1 MRGHQMIIDEDEAY
15 AEWVADVI
23 LSYFTSQL
31 QSGRTII
38 YESEIWQMLG
48 SELPEGQENR
58 QFKLKEYVNNPIL
71 EDGNENIID
80 FAKYKKKLN

>member
-1 MRGHQMIIDEDEAY
+1 MIDEDEVY

-23 LSYFTSQL
+23 LSYFASQL

-58 QFKLKEYVNNPIL
+58 QFKLKEYVNDPIL
-71 EDGNENIID
+71 EDGNENVID